1 MLAARGAAPLL
12 LAGLIVI
19 VPNYVLGGK
28 AVLSRSAQ
36 LYALGRLV
44 GNGAVQR
51 YLEQACSTLKYSL
64 CAERAGL
71 RPDMDWFFWDPAGP
85 VARSLHAMARGDST
99 LLREAPLIVAGTLR
113 QEWRAVL
120 RRCFR
125 DAAVQLVTFEIHP
138 GEQAY
143 SSAVDASIRRL
154 GGGADAAYTESRQAR
169 GTIPAI
175 PVSRLHY
182 IVVCAGLLALFLLPA
197 LREPL
202 KRPLLGL
209 AATVGVGLVA
219 NAAIVASLSAV
230 HPRYQSRVIWLVPLL
245 GLVTAIGAS
254 RSHAGRPRPGTPSE
268 P

>member
-1 MLAARGAAPLL
+1 
-12 LAGLIVI
+12 
-19 VPNYVLGGK
+19 
-28 AVLSRSAQ
+28 
-36 LYALGRLV
+36 
-44 GNGAVQR
+44 
-51 YLEQACSTLKYSL
+51 
-64 CAERAGL
+64 
-71 RPDMDWFFWDPAGP
+71 
-85 VARSLHAMARGDST
+85 
-99 LLREAPLIVAGTLR
+99 
-113 QEWRAVL
+113 
-120 RRCFR
+120 
-125 DAAVQLVTFEIHP
+125 VTFEVHP

-154 GGGADAAYTESRQAR
+154 GGGAEAAYAGSRQAR

-182 IVVCAGLLALFLLPA
+182 AVACAGLLALLMAPA

-254 RSHAGRPRPGTPSE
+254 RSHAGKTRSGITSE